1 MQVLDLRPPNITIK
15 FSKGATLNPI
25 FFYLGK
31 NNSVIDM
38 AGYTAQFQARLSPT
52 DPDVITGFD
61 LTTANGGLVIVTAT
75 AEDAKGNPIPQ
86 AQGVQLNLSSSVTS
100 ALTFRKAVYGLEVT
114 SPTGITST
122 LVMGTLEP
130 TDEIVR

>member
-38 AGYTAQFQARLSPT
+38 TGFTAHFQARLTASSEEP
-52 DPDVITGFD
+52 VLD
-61 LTTANGGLVIVTAT
+61 LTTANGGLVIVTAD
-75 AEDAKGNPIPQ
+75 AEDAKGIAIPD
-86 AQGVQLNLSSSVTS
+86 AQGVQLQVPASVTS
-100 ALTFRKAVYGLEVT
+100 AMTFKKAVFALEIT
-114 SPTGITST
+114 SPTGITTT
-122 LVMGTLEP
+122 LVMGSLEP
-130 TDEIVR
+130 IDEIVR